1 MQQQTVTVKGYTQLE
16 GVMELI
22 EGTRKGLWLTCPNKL
37 RYLYLTFDRVPV
49 VNAGLCKHEFAS
61 VSETINYVLEF
72 LYN

>member
-1 MQQQTVTVKGYTQLE
+1 MNNDATIIKGYDQLE
-16 GVMELI
+16 KVMEGM
-22 EGTRKGLWLTCPNKL
+22 EGTDKGLWLTCPDKQ

-49 VNAGLCKHEFAS
+49 INAGLCKHEFTS

>member
-1 MQQQTVTVKGYTQLE
+1 MRQETQVIEGYDQLE
-16 GVMELI
+16 GVMESI
-22 EGTRKGLWLTCPNKL
+22 EGTDKGLWLTCLDKQ

-49 VNAGLCKHEFAS
+49 INAGLCKHEFTS